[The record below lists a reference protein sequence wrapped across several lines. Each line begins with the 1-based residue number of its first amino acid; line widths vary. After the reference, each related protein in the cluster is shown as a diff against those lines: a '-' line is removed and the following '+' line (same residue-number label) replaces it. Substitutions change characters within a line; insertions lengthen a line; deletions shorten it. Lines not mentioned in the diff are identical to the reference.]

1 MSRTLKLP
9 LYSEFV
15 HSLQKRN
22 WKVDTNLDHDHLH
35 DVLPP
40 SVPPTPEVPEENPE
54 QKEAEEGAN
63 GVPKLKGPTPFPGG
77 LSPRALWDLKRVLI
91 TKTSHMGG
99 HKFAGNV
106 IVSQQL

>member
-1 MSRTLKLP
+1 M
-9 LYSEFV
+9 
-15 HSLQKRN
+15 
-22 WKVDTNLDHDHLH
+22 NLDHDHLH

-40 SVPPTPEVPEENPE
+40 SDPE
-54 QKEAEEGAN
+54 QKEAEEDAS